1 MKKVELSGVNAVNF
15 TKFIGMLSKLS
26 PASTV
31 YFVLDKGSVS
41 SDSFIESKS
50 LIKSLRFDMVDFFEE
65 DSVEDTIKCTFYSG
79 KKLKDAFSYLNGTD
93 IKVTINYEQYED
105 DYFCSQFI
113 ITDGK
118 LSITLNGGDPALIEF
133 ASVPQSAIDKLTNVD
148 SASNSFQITSNE
160 LRQIKSL
167 EKFDTNPFVTISING
182 GSIKVKS
189 RNSFEIDIN
198 DNMDQVVTDG
208 DYKID
213 KALLALVEDETY
225 SAYTLEDR
233 VILKSVD
240 EKITNVVALTDTVD

>member
-1 MKKVELSGVNAVNF
+1 MKKVELSGVNAASF

-26 PASTV
+26 QSSTV
-31 YFVLDKGSVS
+31 YFVLDKTSVA

-50 LIKSLRFDMVDFFEE
+50 LIKSLRFNMADFFEE

-93 IKVTINYEQYED
+93 VKVTIEYDQYED
-105 DYFCSQFI
+105 DFFCSKFI

-118 LSITLNGGDPALIEF
+118 LTITLNGGDPALIEF
-133 ASVPQSAIDKLTNVD
+133 ASVPQAAIDKLTDV
-148 SASNSFQITSNE
+148 STATNSFQITSNE
-160 LRQIKSL
+160 LKQIKSL
-167 EKFDTNPFVTISING
+167 EKLDANPFVTISIKG

-189 RNSFEIDIN
+189 KNSFEIDIN

-208 DYKID
+208 DYKVD

-233 VILKSVD
+233 IILRSVD